1 MRITRYLWISNLP
14 ASATEEDIRNALN
27 SHGKIQN
34 VRIHDAGQTHGA
46 VVAFLDTKSATKAI
60 ESSVKINKTVLRLQ
74 YCESSGIPCCSSNTA
89 KAANLQKPAQRPR
102 SSSLSDSKSIAG
114 EDIDTESSSSS
125 PYSSRSSSP
134 QCGYSKKNQSYSPAK
149 RDHRKTSMDSKRHT
163 RRESRA
169 SRSSNLRGLRIT
181 QLPLRSSDTNLREG
195 LFHEYKKHGKITSIV
210 VKGSGPSRSA
220 HITFKLAEDA
230 EKAYEHSKGK
240 VFFGVAVRSELMDG
254 LDLEDPDLCPPE
266 HAMDE
271 YHPKATKTL
280 FVGNLCSASITQE
293 DLRRVFQIYGD
304 IIEIDIKT
312 QTNQPGTS
320 YAFVQYCDIKSVVRA
335 LCDQEN
341 VRISGKQVKLG
352 FGKSQPSNVV
362 WLDNL
367 SVSMTEAFLVR
378 QFGRYGRLNHVVL
391 DRKLLR
397 ALLYFDTIEAAQR
410 ALNETRNRTFIGK
423 KVQID
428 YATYECQVAFMRKM
442 AKGGGLSSF
451 YGNYREKIQEIL
463 AACWPSYGNVFQIM
477 DDSRSCTGGNTRRMK
492 ESISSVNISDG
503 SLLTSS
509 RSRFSNSR
517 SRHSNSRSGSTGK
530 GSICSSRN
538 SPSRDVANCFS
549 SSGRGHLLPNPGS
562 STSVHYKQSV
572 PSLPST
578 EPLGFDRRQA
588 SRISSSSRFD
598 EYHRSNRKT
607 RMSQGRKSN
616 TSYPNGY
623 SRMNGS
629 YQHPTLTDYVCV
641 DSSPTGPYPS
651 RSRSRRKYY
660 ATSSCSESSPERTN
674 QLETWSSSKRRS
686 SPHLGDS
693 DGTHTTVKRN
703 DETQCKEAAS
713 QRSQRSLAR
722 HEKSRRAN
730 NSGSR
735 TPNPPEQPSSGAG
748 NSKGNPALP
757 DTPQHQSNTGPP
769 PQLAVDVAATP
780 EGSSSAV
787 GNASRPLDP
796 SMESKQFVAKVPL
809 LEEPPLPTERKPFTE
824 METPAL
830 LSRTNQSSF
839 KTAPSCLANFEALTE
854 LERERA
860 ELLRQL
866 SLLKTA
872 SVGSQPSDSV
882 SQTFSNS
889 EMSSN
894 STERPNDQY
903 SGPTSTYSVT
913 TVAYSQPCAAGS
925 IDAKDSIQVDR
936 LSKRD
941 FSVLYSAA
949 SGSAGHSSSSD
960 PGDVLFSPMGQSSEM
975 LSPLPPLPPPPIS
988 APRDHTH
995 LNYSHNGKLFNTG
1008 SSPAIQAFAP
1018 TPASP
1023 PYGSIASPPQWE
1035 HGTASTI
1042 ESDLPMYSRARLS
1055 SFDSALFK
1063 SNRDPRLSTTVQ
1075 QPQSASCTYRPLW
1088 IEISGRD
1095 GLQQTEQTEK
1105 PLQSPQKPRCS
1116 VSETENLS
1124 LSDSEQ
1130 DPFLHTDATDSSLDE
1145 RIRLLD
1151 AKLKHSEKLRPAV
1164 DYSKF
1169 RLRRK
1174 SGAFASH
1181 GATVDSDKPTPSP
1194 LLSPPSPFHKISSS
1208 IPPFVQ
1214 STSPT
1219 STSGS
1224 LFNRLADTSEFV
1236 KSMLSSKPPVSTSNS
1251 DFSVPP
1257 SNSFQLNSGELPVVS
1272 TRSIETEKPTFAVS
1286 TTVSQDPV
1294 LSLSTTQPLVSTASP
1309 LPPRFSDSSHIPPL
1323 TKTCVTTPAPSVSSA
1338 PTTASET
1345 PSSAHTQL
1353 RAVPR
1358 PATGNF
1364 MAKGK
1369 PTPKKDVPT
1378 VVPKV
1383 QSNSRET
1390 VGLHFKDFFTPQAT
1404 QIIQTN
1410 KKTDK
1415 KLCSSQLSAE
1425 AKPKERGPITPQVVS
1440 RDVSSLFME
1449 LGSKRKLPTTTVPYP
1464 PKSPKL
1470 TYVKPKPKELGDKV
1484 CGANVSEKKAIISP
1498 SESRP
1503 VAPSLKQKVKET
1515 HALSK
1520 IVKKSSQMT
1529 PDTLNDVGEPTRKLS
1544 EKDNPPGRRDSSF
1557 MSPLSAAKSK
1567 HSEQQANVHTL
1578 GAQTHLK
1585 GDSAK
1590 RRRLKKKKD
1599 SDEEDWKPVN
1609 SSTSNKDSS
1618 TFYFEEFGADSQYE
1632 SMYDKIKRRAN
1643 KDAVDGNS
1651 GTQSKPEALKS
1662 FLKSRKKAAR
1672 SKEQFDFGSG
1682 RDSDTDECLSEDV
1695 ESPVSHD
1702 SAVQVQPCSSESVT
1716 KKRKK
1721 TSFITKAREHDPQQV
1736 TVESS
1741 SVKPTKVSGKKSRL
1755 KRPLSPET
1763 GSAKRT
1769 SDMETSM
1776 ETPKLGNKLRKLRRS
1791 TNSQKAT
1798 KESRVSELILK
1809 KATPTRDRKP
1819 TGISGSKKAKNA
1831 PSVKRHL
1838 CQVFT
1843 SSDSDS
1849 SSSQSKPSGGFKRT
1863 HTKKFSVS
1871 TTPSSSPHIIR
1882 SCSPSEVFFTP
1893 PSGGNLLSKG
1903 PQTPTASKE
1912 LEEELPASNLTP
1924 ESFTA
1929 KNVSSE
1935 ASHVQMTDANDEI
1948 PQLEKQV
1955 EDDLEPVRGS
1965 TLPPEDIDQCQSS
1978 ELIADPTP
1986 TEPKLGLVSEQIS
1999 PSNSSEDRPGTAD
2012 VVLENVVDSLHDH
2025 PASLHDQVD
2034 SLLPTASH
2042 LSVSN
2047 TEISDATS
2055 PPEEPPALFSA
2066 AETGADLGEEVSGL
2080 DILSNAATQSLLSER
2095 IFPPKQDQAVP
2106 ASSEPLT
2113 PRSLQF
2119 LTPVGQAVS
2128 VVAATAAAVPSGAPL
2143 VQAHPV
2149 LAPGQSPGG
2158 HVQQHIALL
2167 LNPNSQ
2173 TFSPLNASKFNPA
2186 CDSSTTALNKPT
2198 FVLAA
2203 APLSSRDVTLAPAT
2217 MTATLSFV
2225 GPVGI
2230 CQGVDKLIAGRP
2242 ISDFPTISNRGS
2254 DTIPSSAQC
2263 ISPLCQPV
2271 TVTSVASSIEPV
2283 SVCQVTENPD
2293 RSSYTSYVQRVIE
2306 RVKQEKDEESMHS
2319 REKVKR
2325 TKKSVQK
2332 VSTLI
2337 CSGVSTGILSPNSSV
2352 INSASHLNGAET
2364 LPSPTLSTVNCAS
2377 PLQYSQIPPSTAK
2390 DVNCSS
2396 GLEHSYVRRTRRLSQ
2411 ASSVSSETRELVK
2424 TDPYEPNFDEDFCQP
2439 TNQNPTGS
2447 NLGSRSFASDTHPP
2461 SPSDPQ
2467 PVCST
2472 RDSVDEVIDSVVQG
2486 EFSHEEYVQ
2495 KVISG
2500 TLTASVTASAADGR
2514 SQPRTKASTSSKASS
2529 VGTSRKL
2536 SVRACSFQPSSLVD
2550 DRQHQQQQQSLSPM
2564 PSPNAVEGTRPP
2576 SVPTTGQASAAAGLL
2591 SPLRVLTLV
2600 ANTPAAA
2607 ATVNIAP
2614 KKEQY
2619 LQPSQV
2625 SPRVVT
2631 PVATV
2636 TAEQKPPTAAAAAAA
2651 TLLLNP
2657 ALSSGQLAAAA
2668 SMEPASYASSFAA
2681 QLANSYL
2688 SLLNQQQ
2695 QQQHRQQAA
2704 LSSLHRRG
2712 DAGSSGDLTGGVAKG
2727 LAAAAAAAASLP
2739 AGDVLDRSPHEAAEY
2754 FAAAATMAA
2763 MAVMQPG
2770 LGRVCASEAASSPLS
2785 EGTMRHVIPSPTT
2798 NFATVSQVISST
2810 PPPPSTFLPDNSR
2823 LRWPTSQL
2831 PEDKF
2836 PLQWSGFMALKNDKV
2851 YVQMHYL
2858 SGNRDLIRTCMNVI
2872 ADRLPSVEDSLH
2884 PDGIHSI
2891 HPILRITQR
2900 MRLENPQ
2907 LEAVQ
2912 AKLREPNSFCMCLA
2926 LAGAPV
2932 GGSEFMTEELTR
2944 NNVIL
2949 QENFIMYMQEKVA
2962 AGIISCPPSQENPF
2976 VMHIFPPCDFSRT
2989 QLQQVAP
2996 ELLRLL
3002 TQSAIPHMLIVVV

>member
-1 MRITRYLWISNLP
+1 TVEQEEEKEEE
-14 ASATEEDIRNALN
+14 EEDDDDEWKAEGEDDEEVRNSSGLLD
-27 SHGKIQN
+27 SPCLPSLSE
-34 VRIHDAGQTHGA
+34 RELCTTGQYYLPLARLQSPRNLRTHGH
-46 VVAFLDTKSATKAI
+46 L
-60 ESSVKINKTVLRLQ
+60 KTVRLSADESALLRLCTPAFCRQ
-74 YCESSGIPCCSSNTA
+74 
-89 KAANLQKPAQRPR
+89 LQ
-102 SSSLSDSKSIAG
+102 G
-114 EDIDTESSSSS
+114 
-125 PYSSRSSSP
+125 
-134 QCGYSKKNQSYSPAK
+134 YSPAK

-240 VFFGVAVRSELMDG
+240 VFFGVA
-254 LDLEDPDLCPPE
+254 
-266 HAMDE
+266 
-271 YHPKATKTL
+271 
-280 FVGNLCSASITQE
+280 
-293 DLRRVFQIYGD
+293 
-304 IIEIDIKT
+304 EIDIKT

-451 YGNYREKIQEIL
+451 YGNY
-463 AACWPSYGNVFQIM
+463 
-477 DDSRSCTGGNTRRMK
+477 
-492 ESISSVNISDG
+492 
-503 SLLTSS
+503 
-509 RSRFSNSR
+509 
-517 SRHSNSRSGSTGK
+517 
-530 GSICSSRN
+530 
-538 SPSRDVANCFS
+538 S

-703 DETQCKEAAS
+703 DETQRKEAAS

-872 SVGSQPSDSV
+872 SVCSQPSDSV

-2607 ATVNIAP
+2607 ATVKIAP

-2798 NFATVSQVISST
+2798 NFATVSQTILDYAGRHPSYPKITFVLIHIFLST
-2810 PPPPSTFLPDNSR
+2810 PFFHL
-2823 LRWPTSQL
+2823 Q
-2831 PEDKF
+2831 KF

-2962 AGIISCPPSQENPF
+2962 AGIISCPPSQETLTRGCHLNGPNPTW
-2976 VMHIFPPCDFSRT
+2976 H
-2989 QLQQVAP
+2989 LQQLSVFRRASFPIAPVFFQNHSPAAAAFTPLVVQVARDVLRSMLP
-2996 ELLRLL
+2996 LLRAPL
-3002 TQSAIPHMLIVVV
+3002 TSVTP

>member
-14 ASATEEDIRNALN
+14 SSASEEDIRNALN

-34 VRIHDAGQTHGA
+34 VRIHDAGQTRGA

-60 ESSVKINKTVLRLQ
+60 ESSVRINKTVLRLQ
-74 YCESSGIPCCSSNTA
+74 YCESSGVPCCSSNTP
-89 KAANLQKPAQRPR
+89 KAASLQKPAQR
-102 SSSLSDSKSIAG
+102 SSSLSDSKSIGG
-114 EDIDTESSSSS
+114 EDIDTDSSSSS
-125 PYSSRSSSP
+125 PYS
-134 QCGYSKKNQSYSPAK
+134 PAK
-149 RDHRKTSMDSKRHT
+149 REHRKASMDSKRHS
-163 RRESRA
+163 RRESRT

-220 HITFKLAEDA
+220 HITFKLSEDA

-240 VFFGVAVRSELMDG
+240 VFFGVAVRSELVDG

-280 FVGNLCSASITQE
+280 FVGNLCSASVTQE

-442 AKGGGLSSF
+442 AKGGGLNSF

-463 AACWPSYGNVFQIM
+463 AACWPTYGNVFQIM
-477 DDSRSCTGGNTRRMK
+477 EDGRSCAGSNTRRLK

-503 SLLTSS
+503 SLLTS

-517 SRHSNSRSGSTGK
+517 SRHSNSRSGSKGK

-538 SPSRDVANCFS
+538 SPTRDITNGSS
-549 SSGRGHLLPNPGS
+549 SSGRGHLLPNPGL

-572 PSLPST
+572 SNLPSA

-588 SRISSSSRFD
+588 SRINSSSRFN
-598 EYHRSNRKT
+598 EFSRSGRKN

-616 TSYPNGY
+616 TTYPNDY
-623 SRMNGS
+623 SRTNGS
-629 YQHPTLTDYVCV
+629 YQPPSLTDYVSV
-641 DSSPTGPYPS
+641 DSSPTGPYPP
-651 RSRSRRKYY
+651 RSRSRRKYCV
-660 ATSSCSESSPERTN
+660 TSSCSESSPERN
-674 QLETWSSSKRRS
+674 GQLENWSSSKRRS
-686 SPHLGDS
+686 SLHLAES
-693 DGTHTTVKRN
+693 DGTHATAKRH
-703 DETQCKEAAS
+703 DEMQRKEAAS

-722 HEKSRRAN
+722 HEKQRRTT
-730 NSGSR
+730 NSGSC
-735 TPNPPEQPSSGAG
+735 TPNPPDQPSSGDG
-748 NSKGNPALP
+748 NSKGSRALS
-757 DTPQHQSNTGPP
+757 DTPERQSHTGPP
-769 PQLAVDVAATP
+769 PQLAVDVTPAP
-780 EGSSSAV
+780 EGASSLGGSV
-787 GNASRPLDP
+787 GRPLDP
-796 SMESKQFVAKVPL
+796 SVSNKQFVTKVPL
-809 LEEPPLPTERKPFTE
+809 LERPSLSTESKPVKE
-824 METPAL
+824 METPAPP
-830 LSRTNQSSF
+830 SRANQCSF
-839 KTAPSCLANFEALTE
+839 KTTPSCLANFEALTE

-866 SLLKTA
+866 SLLKTG
-872 SVGSQPSDSV
+872 SIGSQPSDSV

-889 EMSSN
+889 EISSN
-894 STERPNDQY
+894 STERPSDPY
-903 SGPTSTYSVT
+903 SGLTSTYNGP
-913 TVAYSQPCAAGS
+913 TVAYSQPCVAGTM
-925 IDAKDSIQVDR
+925 DAKDSLNVDR
-936 LSKRD
+936 LPKRD
-941 FSVLYSAA
+941 FSVLYCSAA

-960 PGDVLFSPMGQSSEM
+960 PGDVIFSPMGQSSEI
-975 LSPLPPLPPPPIS
+975 LSPLPQPPPIS
-988 APRDHTH
+988 SASRDHTH
-995 LNYSHNGKLFNTG
+995 ANYSHSGKLSNTG
-1008 SSPAIQAFAP
+1008 CSPAIQAFAP

-1023 PYGSIASPPQWE
+1023 PYGSIASPPSQWE

-1042 ESDLPMYSRARLS
+1042 ESDLPMYSRTRLS

-1063 SNRDPRLSTTVQ
+1063 SNRDPRLSASAQ

-1088 IEISGRD
+1088 IETSGKD
-1095 GLQQTEQTEK
+1095 GLQQTTGQTEK
-1105 PLQSPQKPRCS
+1105 PLPSPQKPRSS
-1116 VSETENLS
+1116 VSETDNLS

-1130 DPFLHTDATDSSLDE
+1130 DSFLHTDATDSSLDE

-1151 AKLKHSEKLRPAV
+1151 VKLRHSEKLRPTV

-1174 SGAFASH
+1174 SGVFATH
-1181 GATVDSDKPTPSP
+1181 GASVDSVGPDKHMPSP
-1194 LLSPPSPFHKISSS
+1194 LLSPPSPFHKVSSS

-1214 STSPT
+1214 STSPI
-1219 STSGS
+1219 STSGGLS
-1224 LFNRLADTSEFV
+1224 NRPADTSEFV
-1236 KSMLSSKPPVSTSNS
+1236 KSMLSSKPPASTSHS
-1251 DFSVPP
+1251 EFSVPP
-1257 SNSFQLNSGELPVVS
+1257 SGSFQLSSNELPAVS
-1272 TRSIETEKPTFAVS
+1272 TRSIETERPAFSAP

-1294 LSLSTTQPLVSTASP
+1294 LSHATTQPNVSTASP
-1309 LPPRFSDSSHIPPL
+1309 LPPRSSENSYIPTPP
-1323 TKTCVTTPAPSVSSA
+1323 KTCVSTSAQSVSSVSTA
-1338 PTTASET
+1338 ASET
-1345 PSSAHTQL
+1345 PSSVATPL
-1353 RAVPR
+1353 RTVLKPVTVNPLVKA
-1358 PATGNF
+1358 
-1364 MAKGK
+1364 K
-1369 PTPKKDVPT
+1369 PTPKKEVPT
-1378 VVPKV
+1378 AVAAKV
-1383 QSNSRET
+1383 QSNSKEAH
-1390 VGLHFKDFFTPQAT
+1390 GLHLKDFFTPQAT
-1404 QIIQTN
+1404 QLIQTN
-1410 KKTDK
+1410 KKADK
-1415 KLCSSQLSAE
+1415 KLCSGQSSGE
-1425 AKPKERGPITPQVVS
+1425 IKPKERGPMASQVVS
-1440 RDVSSLFME
+1440 RDVGSLFME
-1449 LGSKRKLPTTTVPYP
+1449 MGSKRKLSTSTFTHP

-1470 TYVKPKPKELGDKV
+1470 ASLKPKPKELSDKV
-1484 CGANVSEKKAIISP
+1484 GVANASDKKEVTIP
-1498 SESRP
+1498 PDSRP
-1503 VAPSLKQKVKET
+1503 VERPAIPPLKQKVKVT
-1515 HALSK
+1515 PALSK
-1520 IVKKSSQMT
+1520 ITKKASQMT
-1529 PDTLNDVGEPTRKLS
+1529 PDTLGDAGEMSRKLS
-1544 EKDNPPGRRDSSF
+1544 EKDNAPGRKDSSF
-1557 MSPLSAAKSK
+1557 LSSVSASRSK
-1567 HSEQQANVHTL
+1567 HSESQTAAHTSN
-1578 GAQTHLK
+1578 AQTHLK
-1585 GDSAK
+1585 GDSVK

-1599 SDEEDWKPVN
+1599 SDEEDWKPLN

-1618 TFYFEEFGADSQYE
+1618 AFYFEEFGADGQYE

-1643 KDAVDGNS
+1643 KDTVDGNS
-1651 GTQSKPEALKS
+1651 GTRSKPEALKS

-1672 SKEQFDFGSG
+1672 SREKFGLDSG

-1695 ESPVSHD
+1695 GSPASQD
-1702 SAVQVQPCSSESVT
+1702 SSVQIQPCGSESVSKT
-1716 KKRKK
+1716 HKRTCLISK
-1721 TSFITKAREHDPQQV
+1721 TREHDPQQV
-1736 TVESS
+1736 DGESS
-1741 SVKPTKVSGKKSRL
+1741 SIKPTKVSGKKSRL
-1755 KRPLSPET
+1755 KRPLSPEV
-1763 GSAKRT
+1763 GSSKRP
-1769 SDMETSM
+1769 SDMEAST
-1776 ETPKLGNKLRKLRRS
+1776 ETPKLGHKVGKLKRS
-1791 TNSQKAT
+1791 TNSQKMT
-1798 KESRVSELILK
+1798 KDSRMSELIPK
-1809 KATPTRDRKP
+1809 KAKPARDRKS
-1819 TGISGSKKAKNA
+1819 TSISSNKRSRNA
-1831 PSVKRHL
+1831 PALKRHVR
-1838 CQVFT
+1838 QVFA
-1843 SSDSDS
+1843 SSDSDT
-1849 SSSQSKPSGGFKRT
+1849 SSSQSKPGGGLRRA
-1863 HTKKFSVS
+1863 HTKNLSVS
-1871 TTPSSSPHIIR
+1871 TTPSSSPHISR
-1882 SCSPSEVFFTP
+1882 SCSPNEVAFTP
-1893 PSGGNLLSKG
+1893 SSPVGNIPSKG
-1903 PQTPTASKE
+1903 YQTPPANKE
-1912 LEEELPASNLTP
+1912 LGEQKPDSRLTP
-1924 ESFTA
+1924 EPFAT
-1929 KNVSSE
+1929 KKVSDE
-1935 ASHVQMTDANDEI
+1935 EPPVQMTDANDEI
-1948 PQLEKQV
+1948 PQLEKQT
-1955 EDDLEPVRGS
+1955 EDDMEPVRGS
-1965 TLPPEDIDQCQSS
+1965 TLPPEDIDYCQSS
-1978 ELIADPTP
+1978 ELTADSAQ
-1986 TEPKLGLVSEQIS
+1986 TEPLLDLVGEQA
-1999 PSNSSEDRPGTAD
+1999 PACNSSSEGHRATTNVA
-2012 VVLENVVDSLHDH
+2012 VFENLVDSPDVCS
-2025 PASLHDQVD
+2025 ASVNDKAE
-2034 SLLPTASH
+2034 SLLQTASH
-2042 LSVSN
+2042 LSAS
-2047 TEISDATS
+2047 TTDIPDATS
-2055 PPEEPPALFSA
+2055 PPEEPPALFST
-2066 AETGADLGEEVSGL
+2066 AETSADPGEEVSGL

-2095 IFPPKQDQAVP
+2095 IFPPKRDQALP
-2106 ASSEPLT
+2106 ANSEPLT

-2119 LTPVGQAVS
+2119 LAPVGQTVS

-2149 LAPGQSPGG
+2149 LASAQSPGTP
-2158 HVQQHIALL
+2158 VQQHIALL
-2167 LNPNSQ
+2167 LNPSSQ
-2173 TFSPLNASKFNPA
+2173 TFSPITASKFNSA
-2186 CDSSTTALNKPT
+2186 CDASTTALNKPT

-2225 GPVGI
+2225 GPVSI

-2242 ISDFPTISNRGS
+2242 ISELPTVSSGAS
-2254 DTIPSSAQC
+2254 DTISSSVQC
-2263 ISPLCQPV
+2263 VSSPGQPM
-2271 TVTSVASSIEPV
+2271 TVTSVAPSLEPV
-2283 SVCQVTENPD
+2283 SLCQVTENSD

-2332 VSTLI
+2332 ATTLI
-2337 CSGVSTGILSPNSSV
+2337 CSGASTGILSPNSSV
-2352 INSASHLNGAET
+2352 LSSVSRLNASEP
-2364 LPSPTLSTVNCAS
+2364 LPSPTHPTVNCAS
-2377 PLQYSQIPPSTAK
+2377 PLQYSQIPPLVAK
-2390 DVNCSS
+2390 DVNCGSAT
-2396 GLEHSYVRRTRRLSQ
+2396 EHSYGRRTRRLSQ
-2411 ASSVSSETRELVK
+2411 ASSVSSETRELTK

-2439 TNQNPTGS
+2439 TNQNSTRMSAS
-2447 NLGSRSFASDTHPP
+2447 NLGSRSFVADIHPP
-2461 SPSDPQ
+2461 SPSDPLHVG
-2467 PVCST
+2467 PT

-2495 KVISG
+2495 KVLSG
-2500 TLTASVTASAADGR
+2500 TLAPSVSALTADGR
-2514 SQPRTKASTSSKASS
+2514 CQPRSRANASSKASS
-2529 VGTSRKL
+2529 TGTSRK
-2536 SVRACSFQPSSLVD
+2536 SGVSPACSIQPSSLVD
-2550 DRQHQQQQQSLSPM
+2550 DRQHQQQQQQQRSLSPM
-2564 PSPNAVEGTRPP
+2564 ASPNTGQDGTRPP
-2576 SVPTTGQASAAAGLL
+2576 SVSTTGGQTSAPAGIL

-2600 ANTPAAA
+2600 ANTPTA

-2614 KKEQY
+2614 KKDQY
-2619 LQPSQV
+2619 QQPSQA
-2625 SPRVVT
+2625 SPRLVT
-2631 PVATV
+2631 PV
-2636 TAEQKPPTAAAAAAA
+2636 
-2651 TLLLNP
+2651 
-2657 ALSSGQLAAAA
+2657 LAAAA

-2695 QQQHRQQAA
+2695 QQQQHCQQAA
-2704 LSSLHRRG
+2704 ISPLHRRG
-2712 DAGSSGDLTGGVAKG
+2712 DTGSGGGDLTGGVAKG
-2727 LAAAAAAAASLP
+2727 LAAAAAAAAASLP
-2739 AGDVLDRSPHEAAEY
+2739 ARDVLDRSPHEAAEY

-2770 LGRVCASEAASSPLS
+2770 LGGAAASPRSD
-2785 EGTMRHVIPSPTT
+2785 GAMRHVISSPTT
-2798 NFATVSQVISST
+2798 NFATVISST
-2810 PPPPSTFLPDNSR
+2810 PPPSTLLPDTSR

-2858 SGNRDLIRTCMNVI
+2858 SGNRDLIRTCMSVI
-2872 ADRLPSVEDSLH
+2872 ADRLQSVEDSLH

-2891 HPILRITQR
+2891 PILRITQR

-2926 LAGAPV
+2926 LAGTPV
-2932 GGSEFMTEELTR
+2932 SSEFMTEELTR